1 MQENDDINDRTT
13 YPVFTTR
20 KPWWHISIANKR
32 EIYFKDE
39 LYDSIYK
46 LILCIGYPSMKEQ
59 IYKMSIFKMHQ
70 SRIVCKPFEIDE
82 SFVLRVLL
90 QIIVLLCKN
99 DDNFIQTLLKT
110 QSRIIINNDYE
121 DVYFGNPRNMYGKC
135 LMKVRDE
142 YLYRTLNF
150 ENKYLRMNEIRNEIA
165 SNEEENEQQATDDD
179 DDDEGEDDEAE
190 NEEENEQQAN
200 PSTTESKHRRKVRR
214 RARKNNTNESIE
226 VHQQSETNNKVRIK
240 KRKIKHSSSHTE
252 QNSPSH
258 HTHHHSQK

>member
-1 MQENDDINDRTT
+1 MQENDDINERTT

-20 KPWWHISIANKR
+20 KPWWNISIANKR

-46 LILCIGYPSMKEQ
+46 LILCVGYPSMKEQ

-110 QSRIIINNDYE
+110 RSRIIINNDYE

-150 ENKYLRMNEIRNEIA
+150 VNKYLRMNEIRNEIA
-165 SNEEENEQQATDDD
+165 SNEEENMQQETDDENDEGGEDENDDEVEDKGECEEEQQQT
-179 DDDEGEDDEAE
+179 
-190 NEEENEQQAN
+190 N

-214 RARKNNTNESIE
+214 RVRKNNTNENIE
-226 VHQQSETNNKVRIK
+226 VQQQSEVNNKVRIK
-240 KRKIKHSSSHTE
+240 KRKIKHS
-252 QNSPSH
+252 PSH
-258 HTHHHSQK
+258 HSHTHHHSQK